1 MKLSKIPEM
10 DFYVD
15 SFASLHS
22 CLLNIRCTNAFMLM
36 TINRCLDY
44 TKVDQGV
51 KLQPKFE
58 TVKLQEIIQFPVN
71 CMQNIQERI
80 QIQLDALPEEVC
92 SHVIIDK
99 QWLQENL
106 LCLLSNAVKYSSEGI
121 VTVTASLL
129 EESSC
134 SNQNSPMVTPKPM
147 RNSVGAFNF
156 SANAST
162 LDPLASDLSPQKSG
176 IDESV
181 NTNNS
186 SFLLFEIEDNGI
198 GMREEERTNLF
209 NAFKQAQSLA
219 GGTGLG
225 LYSLAKRIQALK
237 GQYGVKDR
245 KDGKKGSLF
254 WFTIPYRPD
263 YMTANT
269 SIQDTPPTMRS
280 STRKKTLRRPSMYCE
295 KREILLVDDSPSIL
309 KMCSM
314 MLKRQGHIMTTA
326 ENGEIAL
333 KKLEEKWKTTGSG
346 FDVVLMDLQMPVMD
360 GLEATKRWRTLE
372 TEGREWLK
380 AIPSSTKSSFAT
392 TNPSVVTAKTT
403 EMSLTVKESFL
414 GNSMVPVKPI
424 APARRQVIFGAS
436 AYYDEELK
444 KEAISRGFD
453 GFLDKPFSM
462 ETLNQMLD
470 DFLK

>member
-1 MKLSKIPEM
+1 MKTSKIPEM

-92 SHVIIDK
+92 SHVITDK

-129 EESSC
+129 EESSS
-134 SNQNSPMVTPKPM
+134 SNLNSPMVTPKPM
-147 RNSVGAFNF
+147 RNSVGTFTF
-156 SANAST
+156 GTNAST
-162 LDPLASDLSPQKSG
+162 VDPLIIDLSPQKSSV
-176 IDESV
+176 DEG
-181 NTNNS
+181 NNNS
-186 SFLLFEIEDNGI
+186 LFLLFEIEDNGI
-198 GMREEERTNLF
+198 GMREEARASLF
-209 NAFKQAQSLA
+209 NPFKQAQSLA

-263 YMTANT
+263 YMTAT
-269 SIQDTPPTMRS
+269 SSIQDTPPTMRS
-280 STRKKTLRRPSMYCE
+280 SARKKTLRRPSMHCE

-314 MLKRQGHIMTTA
+314 MLKRQGHIITTA

-333 KKLEEKWKTTGSG
+333 KKLEEKWKATGSG
-346 FDVVLMDLQMPVMD
+346 FDLVLMDLQMPVMD

-372 TEGREWLK
+372 TEGREWMK
-380 AIPSSTKSSFAT
+380 AIPASSNSSFST
-392 TNPSVVTAKTT
+392 TNPSVASAKPA

-414 GNSMVPVKPI
+414 TPCKPI
-424 APARRQVIFGAS
+424 RRQVIFGAS

-444 KEAISRGFD
+444 KEAISLGFD

-462 ETLNQMLD
+462 ETLNQMMD
-470 DFLK
+470 EFLK

>member
-1 MKLSKIPEM
+1 MKSSKIPEM

-92 SHVIIDK
+92 SHVITDK

-129 EESSC
+129 EESSS
-134 SNQNSPMVTPKPM
+134 SNLNSPKPL
-147 RNSVGAFNF
+147 RNSIGTFTF
-156 SANAST
+156 STHAST
-162 LDPLASDLSPQKSG
+162 VDPSTIDLSPQKSCV
-176 IDESV
+176 DESI
-181 NTNNS
+181 NNNS
-186 SFLLFEIEDNGI
+186 SFILFEIEDNGI
-198 GMREEERTNLF
+198 GMREEARTDLF

-254 WFTIPYRPD
+254 WFTVPYRPD
-263 YMTANT
+263 YMTAT
-269 SIQDTPPTMRS
+269 SSIQDTPPTMRS
-280 STRKKTLRRPSMYCE
+280 SARKKTLRRPSMYSE

-314 MLKRQGHIMTTA
+314 MLKRQGHIITTA

-333 KKLEEKWKTTGSG
+333 KKLEEKWKATGSG
-346 FDVVLMDLQMPVMD
+346 FDLVLMDLQMPVMD
-360 GLEATKRWRTLE
+360 GLEATRRWRTQE
-372 TEGREWLK
+372 TEGREWMKVL
-380 AIPSSTKSSFAT
+380 PSFANSSFST
-392 TNPSVVTAKTT
+392 PNPTAVCAKPT

-414 GNSMVPVKPI
+414 APSKPI
-424 APARRQVIFGAS
+424 RRQVIFGAS

-462 ETLNQMLD
+462 ETLNQVMD
-470 DFLK
+470 EFLK